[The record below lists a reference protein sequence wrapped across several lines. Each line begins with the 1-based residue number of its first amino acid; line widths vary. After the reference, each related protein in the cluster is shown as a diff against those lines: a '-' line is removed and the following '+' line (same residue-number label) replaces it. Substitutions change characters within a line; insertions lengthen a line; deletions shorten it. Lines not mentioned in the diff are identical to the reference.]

1 MILDVVVVL
10 GAVQMKVFLRRF
22 EGENLFDVFAKV
34 LAEKE
39 VDERVVSR
47 WRFDEHASDHSISWK
62 VQ

>member
-1 MILDVVVVL
+1 LILDVVVVL

-47 WRFDEHASDHSISWK
+47 
-62 VQ
+62 